1 MDDDRQTLTPASR
14 EDLVQSLSYALRYNR
29 SGKRVSER
37 DIMTA
42 NAAAEH
48 LAEMLRLSGYVVM
61 KRPPAPAHS
70 APPPPHAH
78 LYDPVRFK
86 PDPES

>member
-1 MDDDRQTLTPASR
+1 MDDRSPTPASH

-29 SGKRVSER
+29 SGKRVSQR
-37 DIMTA
+37 DILTA

-61 KRPPAPAHS
+61 KGPPARAPD
-70 APPPPHAH
+70 APPPPHAYF
-78 LYDPVRFK
+78 YDPVRFK
-86 PDPES
+86 KSDPET

>member
-1 MDDDRQTLTPASR
+1 MDDDRRTLTPASQ
-14 EDLVQSLSYALRYNR
+14 EDLVQSLSFALRYSR

-48 LAEMLRLSGYVVM
+48 LAEML
-61 KRPPAPAHS
+61 KRAAMWS
-70 APPPPHAH
+70 
-78 LYDPVRFK
+78 
-86 PDPES
+86 